1 MIVCQLLRYPV
12 QLRLL
17 FLASLCQEGARQ
29 TLAHHRVLSP
39 VSQTND
45 RGAGAKNIV
54 KCTCRR
60 GSGPSAPARAR
71 FMSLIG
77 CTRVLCRA
85 VSWSSGM
92 PDDNSEARALCVR
105 RQCSRAAGSQQSS
118 RARSK
123 LSQRAALRPRPAWPA
138 PPPPWPLLAVC
149 AAAPCRQEVLC
160 ALVPIQCLPPACMH
174 SGAGR
179 EMMRVGAATARK
191 AGAGASS
198 SHSFPGTRATDA
210 MAARRWNSGI
220 AIFQAA

>member
-39 VSQTND
+39 VSQTQD
-45 RGAGAKNIV
+45 KGAGAKTQC

-71 FMSLIG
+71 FISLIG

-85 VSWSSGM
+85 VSCSSGM

-118 RARSK
+118 RARSE

-138 PPPPWPLLAVC
+138 PPAFLAPVGRLRSRAMQARGALRTRSNTVPSPPPVC
-149 AAAPCRQEVLC
+149 
-160 ALVPIQCLPPACMH
+160 IQAR
-174 SGAGR
+174 GAR
-179 EMMRVGAATARK
+179 
-191 AGAGASS
+191 
-198 SHSFPGTRATDA
+198 
-210 MAARRWNSGI
+210 
-220 AIFQAA
+220 